1 MKIKFSI
8 ADKRIGF
15 YLAIAAVLASIIS
28 LPFYLQTEYSQTIV
42 MVLIIVE
49 VALGI
54 LDLLMGL
61 FVRFG
66 ESRSSLKEICNC
78 ILIVVSVVLAVAMV
92 ISTYTQVDDIGF
104 VVSGMRSYDIIASYM
119 TSVIMLVVSLV
130 LYIAAFSV
138 GIFREEK
145 SL

>member
-42 MVLIIVE
+42 IVLIIAE

-54 LDLLMGL
+54 LDLLIGL
-61 FVRFG
+61 FVRFD

-104 VVSGMRSYDIIASYM
+104 VVSGMRSYDIIASYI

-145 SL
+145 S